1 MFRFMSLATLKHTP
15 PRHPRSPPASGPQVA
30 RRTSNTAAER
40 PQSPRAA
47 AFALPWLASLVPLAY
62 GLVLAALLAG
72 CGGGG
77 SDNPL
82 DNPATVENPS
92 GSGGRKLSFEYYQR
106 CINPLM
112 LATIVSKGGTSTCAS
127 GGCHSD
133 ATGTGGALR
142 IRPLAAVV
150 DLTLSSNTPD
160 VTRTTD
166 MYRNFYS
173 SQGVTLVG
181 DPDHSRLINKP
192 LVIGTLHGGG
202 LIFDN
207 EQDEA
212 IQRLRYWITRTMPE
226 GQDEFGSAAA
236 SMFTP
241 ADPVN
246 GACNVQ

>member
-1 MFRFMSLATLKHTP
+1 MFWLMSLATLKNP
-15 PRHPRSPPASGPQVA
+15 PHADPQRARGSRSAPIGADLSPPQP
-30 RRTSNTAAER
+30 TR
-40 PQSPRAA
+40 PA
-47 AFALPWLASLVPLAY
+47 AFAWQVLASLVPLAY

-72 CGGGG
+72 CGGGN
-77 SDNPL
+77 DNPL
-82 DNPATVENPS
+82 GNPPTVDNPT

-142 IRPLAAVV
+142 IRPLAPVV
-150 DLTLSSNTPD
+150 DMAQPGNTPD
-160 VTRTTD
+160 VVRTTD
-166 MYRNFYS
+166 MYRNYYS

-202 LIFDN
+202 LIFDSV
-207 EQDEA
+207 QDEA

-241 ADPVN
+241 ADPAT